1 MYQVLARKW
10 RPRGLDELIGQD
22 HVART
27 LRNAFGAGRIAHAYL
42 FAGVRGTGKTTVARI
57 LAKSLNCEK
66 GPTANPCGTCVPCLE
81 IAEGRALDVLEID
94 AASRTGVDDI
104 RELQEVVVY
113 APARDRYKVLIVDEV
128 HMLSKSAFNA
138 LLKTLEEPPPRVVF
152 VLATTELHKVLP
164 TILSRCQT
172 FEFRRVPPR
181 EVAAHLRKVCDAEKI
196 VVSEKTLDRVA
207 RAGEGSVRDA
217 LSVLERVLAFCGSEI
232 ADEDAFS
239 LLGSVKTEVLA
250 GLVSALVARDAAGA
264 LRTFDE
270 VIRAG
275 HDLLQFWAEFV
286 SVARDLAVLSV
297 TPDGG
302 ELLARPADES
312 RAIADAAGGW
322 STDDRVRALQILLDL
337 EPALRGASQPRFVF
351 EACLLRLATLGDLR
365 SVEDLLAELRGDD
378 PPGGA
383 APSGGRP
390 TPSPTPGTPFV
401 PRPAPAPPDPKPPPK
416 PPAGPAAPPPSKPG
430 GPRRVEDLV
439 EALRARR
446 PMLEAMLEEAAT
458 LRLEG
463 DDVVVAFSPGAEAVR
478 RMFER
483 DDTVAFVRQLAVEVF
498 GSSLGLRFESGDVAA
513 AVPASA
519 SATAG
524 PAASPTVSP
533 DETSSDPAPTRQQLF
548 DGARRDPSIQ
558 RLLREF
564 GAQIVDVR
572 PLELPRA
579 EPSLGEDLPGAG
591 EENA

>member
-1 MYQVLARKW
+1 VYQVLARKW
-10 RPRGLDELIGQD
+10 RPRGLDELIGQE

-66 GPTANPCGTCVPCLE
+66 GPTAEPCGTCVPCTE

-152 VLATTELHKVLP
+152 VLATTELHKVLA

-196 VVSEKTLDRVA
+196 SVSDRTLDRVA

-217 LSVLERVLAFCGSEI
+217 LSVLERVLAFCGNQI

-239 LLGSVKTEVLA
+239 LLGSVKTEVLS
-250 GLVSALVARDAAGA
+250 GLVSALVNRDAAAA
-264 LRTFDE
+264 LRTFDD
-270 VIRAG
+270 VIRTG
-275 HDLLQFWAEFV
+275 HDLIQFWAELV

-297 TPDGG
+297 VPDSS
-302 ELLARPADES
+302 ELLARPPEEARS
-312 RAIADAAGGW
+312 LADAANGW
-322 STDDRVRALQILLDL
+322 SKDDRVRALQILLDL
-337 EPALRGASQPRFVF
+337 EPALRGASQPRFVL
-351 EACLLRLATLGDLR
+351 EACLLRLAALGDLR
-365 SVEDLLAELRGDD
+365 NVEELLAELRGEE
-378 PPGGA
+378 PPPATG
-383 APSGGRP
+383 PRGGRP
-390 TPSPTPGTPFV
+390 TPAPTPTHPFV
-401 PRPAPAPPDPKPPPK
+401 PHSPGPSGSPKPPPAAPT
-416 PPAGPAAPPPSKPG
+416 PPAKRPA

-439 EALRARR
+439 DALRSKR

-458 LRLEG
+458 LTLQD
-463 DDVVVAFSPGAEAVR
+463 DDVVVSFSPGAEAVR

-483 DDTVAFVRQLAVEVF
+483 DDTVAFVKSLAVEVF
-498 GSSLGLRFESGDVAA
+498 GAPLGLRFESGVPSTAKEPPRGTATPTAPVTSPNESFDNA
-513 AVPASA
+513 AV
-519 SATAG
+519 
-524 PAASPTVSP
+524 
-533 DETSSDPAPTRQQLF
+533 DPAPSRQQLF

-572 PLELPRA
+572 PLELPRP
-579 EPSLGEDLPGAG
+579 EPSIGEDVAGTG

>member
-10 RPRGLDELIGQD
+10 RPRSLDELIGQE

-27 LRNAFGAGRIAHAYL
+27 LRNAFAAGRVAHAYL

-66 GPTANPCGTCVPCLE
+66 GPTPDPCGTCVPCVE

-113 APARDRYKVLIVDEV
+113 APVRDRHKVLIVDEV

-172 FEFRRVPPR
+172 FEFRRVPPK
-181 EVAAHLRKVCDAEKI
+181 EVAAHLRKVCDAEGI
-196 VVSEKTLDRVA
+196 RVSDRTLDRVA

-217 LSVLERVLAFCGSEI
+217 LSVLERVRAFCGTEI
-232 ADEDAFS
+232 ADEEAFG

-250 GLVSALVARDAAGA
+250 ALVASLAARDAAAA

-270 VIRAG
+270 VVRSG
-275 HDLLQFWAEFV
+275 HDLVQFWSEVV
-286 SVARDLAVLSV
+286 SVVRDLALIAVA
-297 TPDGG
+297 TDATD
-302 ELLARPADES
+302 LLARPPEEAEALAAAAERWS
-312 RAIADAAGGW
+312 R
-322 STDDRVRALQILLDL
+322 DDRVRALQILLDL
-337 EPALRGASQPRFVF
+337 EPALRGASQPRFVL
-351 EACLLRLATLGDLR
+351 EACLLRLAALGDLR
-365 SVEDLLAELRGDD
+365 SVEALLAELRGDD
-378 PPGGA
+378 PPA
-383 APSGGRP
+383 
-390 TPSPTPGTPFV
+390 
-401 PRPAPAPPDPKPPPK
+401 
-416 PPAGPAAPPPSKPG
+416 PAGPAGGGPGPVSPTPSSPRSGPAPGGGPTRPVPPTPPETTPPRRPS
-430 GPRRVEDLV
+430 GPRRIDDLV
-439 EALRARR
+439 DAIREQR

-458 LRLEG
+458 LRLDG

-483 DDTVAFVRQLAVEVF
+483 DDNVAFVRGLAGKVF
-498 GSSLGLRFESGDVAA
+498 GATTGIRFEDAPVAA
-513 AVPASA
+513 VAGGPPG
-519 SATAG
+519 ATAT
-524 PAASPTVSP
+524 PSTVSV
-533 DETSSDPAPTRQQLF
+533 DAGAPAPGLGRQQLF
-548 DGARRDPSIQ
+548 DAARRDPAIQ

-572 PLELPRA
+572 PLELPQG
-579 EPSLGEDLPGAG
+579 EPQLGEEVGGAG
-591 EENA
+591 EENG